1 MNKTRAKTKQASNTS
16 KQKIQLVVLGVL
28 VLIALI
34 VGGTQ
39 LQQGKAKTKQIAA
52 STPST
57 LHTMAINQTRDVPAS
72 FVVQLIDRP
81 VDWPVTIQRDPF
93 AWSRLNTSVA
103 LVEQAGP
110 DRQAIHDQA
119 RSQLKLQ
126 GVMFFKNPRVLMNG
140 LVLEQGSQVSG
151 FVIKQIEK
159 RAVTVTREG
168 VDVRITL

>member
-1 MNKTRAKTKQASNTS
+1 MNKTRGKTKPATNTT
-16 KQKIQLVVLGVL
+16 KQKIQLVVLGLL
-28 VLIALI
+28 VLIALVI
-34 VGGTQ
+34 GGTQ
-39 LQQGKAKTKQIAA
+39 LQQSKAMPNLHAVVMT
-52 STPST
+52 STAQP
-57 LHTMAINQTRDVPAS
+57 AVINQVHDMPVS
-72 FVVQLIDRP
+72 FVVQLIGRP

-93 AWSRLNTSVA
+93 SWSRLNTPAAV
-103 LVEQAGP
+103 VEQAGP
-110 DRQAIHDQA
+110 DRQAIHDLA

-140 LVLEQGSQVSG
+140 LVLEQGAQVSG